1 MVRTSKTDL
10 TYSTRNALRER
21 TEKVEL
27 KGESTRRQVRH
38 EPLHGELA
46 KEGDAHKKGGEEGG
60 ESWEKKRWE
69 KVMISFWARG
79 SPGSRVI
86 TQGSEEDPTIIDS
99 SRSNG
104 AADTPLLS
112 SN

>member
-46 KEGDAHKKGGEEGG
+46 KEGVGHKKRPEEGG
-60 ESWEKKRWE
+60 ESWWVGKEEVGKSNDKFLGCPR
-69 KVMISFWARG
+69 V
-79 SPGSRVI
+79 PGVAGDNSRV
-86 TQGSEEDPTIIDS
+86 
-99 SRSNG
+99 
-104 AADTPLLS
+104 
-112 SN
+112 